1 MNPPSGKYHVRTEDI
16 IGQIRDDTKL
26 ICIMAAN
33 NETGAIQPV
42 VELGENLHLINE
54 KRSNPIKLLVDASQA
69 IGKINVNV
77 LKYKCD
83 YCVIAGHKFYG
94 PRIGALWARDP
105 ASIEPFLAGGSQEN
119 GMRPGTENTAMI
131 AGLGMAAEIANFN
144 LDRNSEIM
152 RITRDKLKDNLLSLS
167 NEVLWLS
174 GNIYSKINQILN
186 IK

>member
-1 MNPPSGKYHVRTEDI
+1 
-16 IGQIRDDTKL
+16 
-26 ICIMAAN
+26 MAAN